1 MTKKSSI
8 IISFL
13 LSLFLTLNANCLD
26 FQEKILISINYANKV
41 IDTVDNKQI
50 TNNISIIILSGREE
64 KIKKFFREV
73 TFEQLVKIDSGSIPK
88 SFRKLNTND
97 KVSRTIWILEEI
109 KKRDTELRN
118 YMYTELLKV
127 EYGKPSM
134 LLNHM
139 INNYFVNFDEE
150 DTTLL
155 DKIRKLQSKMN
166 R

>member
-1 MTKKSSI
+1 
-8 IISFL
+8 
-13 LSLFLTLNANCLD
+13 LTLNANCLH
-26 FQEKILISINYANKV
+26 FQEKIRIPIYNVSEV
-41 IDTVDNKQI
+41 VDTIDNKQI
-50 TNNISIIILSGREE
+50 TSNISKIIISGREE

-73 TFEQLVKIDSGSIPK
+73 TFEQLVRNDSGSIPK

-118 YMYTELLKV
+118 YIYTELLKV

-150 DTTLL
+150 DTTLM